1 MGTKLILQLQTN
13 SAIMI
18 GKITSTIQKMWY
30 SIATF
35 VLSKIICIPFIRRPF
50 QKLNSPDY
58 YGVRNAINLR
68 IPINS
73 DYEIGSWFIRPD
85 DTGMC
90 TSQRWE
96 SIMLEEAEL
105 QFGLNKLQTRSRIN
119 RSRIEHNGHTN
130 TNLTDREETIILY
143 LHGNAETRSHYHR
156 VQLYKKFQKLGL
168 VVIAIDY
175 RGYADSDGGFKF
187 QTSELTM
194 CQDAISTYH
203 FLKRYLLPS
212 NKVIVWGHSL
222 GTGVTTKLGK

>member
-1 MGTKLILQLQTN
+1 
-13 SAIMI
+13 
-18 GKITSTIQKMWY
+18 MWY

-50 QKLNSPDY
+50 QKLNNPDY

-85 DTGMC
+85 NTGMC

-96 SIMLEEAEL
+96 SILLEEAEL
-105 QFGLNKLQTRSRIN
+105 QFGLNKLQTRSRID
-119 RSRIEHNGHTN
+119 RSCIEHNGHTN
-130 TNLTDREETIILY
+130 TNLTDREETVILY
-143 LHGNAETRSHYHR
+143 LHGNAETRSHNHR

-168 VVIAIDY
+168 VVMAIDY
-175 RGYADSDGGFKF
+175 RGYADSDGGFNF

-194 CQDAISTYH
+194 CQDAISTYQ